1 MLSSESLLGL
11 ITFAL
16 VSSITPGP
24 NNIMLLASGVNFG
37 FRPTIPHLLGISFG
51 FFILALAS
59 GLGVG
64 AILQQFPALH
74 SALKIISAAY
84 LAYLALKIAR
94 DRTVSQNGDTDK
106 KPMSFLQAALFQWVN
121 PKAWMIAISVMI
133 IFGDSNAS
141 LGNISWIALIF
152 SLVGLPCI
160 AIWAVFGVLLKQILS
175 QPVYLKWF
183 NISMGALLIASIYP
197 VFYS

>member
-37 FRPTIPHLLGISFG
+37 FRLTIPHLLGISFG

-74 SALKIISAAY
+74 SALKIISALY
-84 LAYLALKIAR
+84 LAYLALKIAH

-121 PKAWMIAISVMI
+121 PKAWMITISAMI
-133 IFGDSNAS
+133 IFGDSNAP
-141 LGNISWIALIF
+141 LDKISWIVLIF
-152 SLVGLPCI
+152 SLFGLPCI
-160 AIWAVFGVLLKQILS
+160 AI
-175 QPVYLKWF
+175 
-183 NISMGALLIASIYP
+183 
-197 VFYS
+197 